1 MSLDSQPK
9 NPLNM
14 NYLLAALSSSKQTRP
29 RGAIRPAETRN
40 MRRCSPPSS
49 LFIWSDGTIAALTS
63 LPSVHYSFSPSLM
76 EKVIIAPSI
85 LAADFSRL
93 AEEIH
98 RVEAAGADWIHCD
111 IMDGHFVDNISFGP
125 DVVQRVRKETSLP
138 LDVHLMIEHAN
149 RYVPRFI
156 KAGANSIT
164 VHVEPEAEHDVWKT
178 LHEIQHAGCRVGL
191 TLNPETPLETIEPF
205 LGKFDMLLVMTVHP
219 GFGGQPF
226 RADQMEKVR
235 RAAKWNQSREHK
247 IDIEVD
253 GGIVPKTARISV
265 ENGANVLVAGTS
277 IFRSDDY
284 AKAIRELRGE

>member
-1 MSLDSQPK
+1 M
-9 NPLNM
+9 
-14 NYLLAALSSSKQTRP
+14 
-29 RGAIRPAETRN
+29 
-40 MRRCSPPSS
+40 
-49 LFIWSDGTIAALTS
+49 LTS
-63 LPSVHYSFSPSLM
+63 WPYCITALLQHSM
-76 EKVIIAPSI
+76 GKVIIAPSI

-125 DVVQRVRKETSLP
+125 DVVRLVRKETSLP
-138 LDVHLMIEHAN
+138 LDVHLMIEHAD
-149 RYVPRFI
+149 RYVPRFVE
-156 KAGANSIT
+156 AGANSIT
-164 VHVEPEAEHDVWKT
+164 VHVEPEARHDVQKT
-178 LHEIQHAGCRVGL
+178 LQQIRAGGCLAGL
-191 TLNPETPLETIEPF
+191 TLNPETAIETIEPF
-205 LGKFDMLLVMTVHP
+205 LGSFDILLVMTVHT

-226 RADQMEKVR
+226 RADQMEKVK
-235 RAAKWNQSREHK
+235 RAAEWNQSIERK

-253 GGIVPKTARISV
+253 GGINPKTARISI

>member
-1 MSLDSQPK
+1 M
-9 NPLNM
+9 
-14 NYLLAALSSSKQTRP
+14 
-29 RGAIRPAETRN
+29 G
-40 MRRCSPPSS
+40 
-49 LFIWSDGTIAALTS
+49 
-63 LPSVHYSFSPSLM
+63 
-76 EKVIIAPSI
+76 KVIIAPSI

-125 DVVQRVRKETSLP
+125 DVVRLVRKETSLP
-138 LDVHLMIEHAN
+138 LDVHLMIEHADH
-149 RYVPRFI
+149 YVPRFV

-164 VHVEPEAEHDVWKT
+164 VHVEPGAKHDVWKT
-178 LHEIQHAGCRVGL
+178 LHQIRDAGCRVGL
-191 TLNPETPLETIEPF
+191 TLNPETPFEMIEPF

-219 GFGGQPF
+219 GFGGQEF
-226 RADQMEKVR
+226 RGDQMEKVR
-235 RAAKWNQSREHK
+235 RAAIWNQSREYK

-253 GGIVPKTARISV
+253 GGINPKTARISV

-277 IFRSDDY
+277 IFRSRDY